1 MFDYLNDNK
10 MTVQA
15 RAEGKTYSPFVLV
28 LIYFAVMII
37 VNVVTNVV
45 MTPVLTLLLT
55 DSSNFKPFLTS
66 LSQADYSS
74 AMETFYKLLSELPEW
89 KMCIRDR
96 LIPENN
102 LKTEDNKYFFITADV
117 TDVYKRQAKDLI
129 AYAEEQGVNLIFDN
143 DVQSF
148 YSGSSQVKKFKHT
161 AYSLAA
167 TPVKMCIRDS
177 DRSDPKVT
185 PYSVSKTTLNTF
197 GGANWNTSL
206 GRVNYTI
213 NVEESGYYELSF
225 RYRQSFQRGATIY
238 RRLYICLLYTSRC
251 V

>member
-37 VNVVTNVV
+37 VNVVTKVV

-89 KMCIRDR
+89 I
-96 LIPENN
+96 N
-102 LKTEDNKYFFITADV
+102 
-117 TDVYKRQAKDLI
+117 
-129 AYAEEQGVNLIFDN
+129 IFSLFLQI
-143 DVQSF
+143 VP
-148 YSGSSQVKKFKHT
+148 
-161 AYSLAA
+161 LAA
-167 TPVKMCIRDS
+167 AV
-177 DRSDPKVT
+177 
-185 PYSVSKTTLNTF
+185 
-197 GGANWNTSL
+197 
-206 GRVNYTI
+206 
-213 NVEESGYYELSF
+213 
-225 RYRQSFQRGATIY
+225 IY
-238 RRLYICLLYTSRC
+238 
-251 V
+251 